1 MLVLLGL
8 LFKVRALGLMGLS
21 INSKSPEADQKDVL
35 ISKHG
40 RFGVTMTILFVLG
53 FAGGIFSSVNFVHVT
68 HAFMQTYGHGFIG
81 IIIISLL
88 ITQIFIGKSI
98 KNIKVPKIKKR
109 FFSFHKGIFTFLMIV
124 AVLSLVTGA
133 VVLISGPSALT

>member
-1 MLVLLGL
+1 MVILLGM
-8 LFKVRALGLMGLS
+8 LFKVKALAQMGLA

-35 ISKHG
+35 IAKHA
-40 RFGVTMTILFVLG
+40 RFGIIITVLFVLG
-53 FAGGIFSSVNFVHVT
+53 FVGGIFSSMKILQVQ
-68 HAFMQTYGHGFIG
+68 AFMRTYGHGFIG
-81 IIIISLL
+81 VMIISLL
-88 ITQIFIGKSI
+88 VTEIFLGKSI

-124 AVLSLVTGA
+124 AVLSLITGA